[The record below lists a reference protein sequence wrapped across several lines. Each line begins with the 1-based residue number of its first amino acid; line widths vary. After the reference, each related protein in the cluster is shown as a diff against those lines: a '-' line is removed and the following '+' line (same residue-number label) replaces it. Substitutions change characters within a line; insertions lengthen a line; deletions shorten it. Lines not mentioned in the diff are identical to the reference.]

1 MNVFI
6 SGPAL
11 TSAKNMLSVWDWG
24 GGRTLFFV
32 CFCFEDFKLRIK
44 NETQDIAINHNLW
57 NYLFFLLWG
66 NWFYFFQLKEN
77 GLWHLIFFLSYTW
90 QSVGFLF
97 HVIHYGCFFFCFC
110 FAHVSLSSHW
120 MTAHQRSWTLTPYV
134 CVCGHR
140 QDTLTC
146 LCRKEATV
154 SSQARSPWV
163 LPCCCHHKITT
174 TFTQQKHAHNQH
186 FSPLNG
192 SVLVTNVTFL
202 VLNHL
207 PLLPSLFFHD
217 IYVFS
222 VC

>member
-1 MNVFI
+1 MGV
-6 SGPAL
+6 
-11 TSAKNMLSVWDWG
+11 
-24 GGRTLFFV
+24 
-32 CFCFEDFKLRIK
+32 
-44 NETQDIAINHNLW
+44 
-57 NYLFFLLWG
+57 
-66 NWFYFFQLKEN
+66 
-77 GLWHLIFFLSYTW
+77 
-90 QSVGFLF
+90 
-97 HVIHYGCFFFCFC
+97 FFCFC

-174 TFTQQKHAHNQH
+174 TFTPQKHAHNQH
-186 FSPLNG
+186 FSPLNS

-207 PLLPSLFFHD
+207 PLLPSLFFMTFMFLVSVSSTSED
-217 IYVFS
+217 FRNVGWDSFTKCTLYVYSKPLGRPGHSHISSHFDWWFTLRLSLLTSSLFLCVCWNIISLCS
-222 VC
+222 VTKALKMSIQSRKCNRELCSALSI